1 MATTVTSG
9 FRRSAKLHMNSI
21 PQKQNERNQIE
32 RLCAQRSL
40 YSRAKIVVGLQF
52 TLAIVPALA
61 FAILMLKWPGLKVFA
76 TLTSLAI
83 TLLDFGLLDPIQ
95 KAWRK
100 TAAQIQEAFDCD
112 VLDLDWTV
120 LRAGK
125 QPPPEDVMRYARGAM
140 AKPEEVTAVRDW
152 YPKSVGELP
161 IELGRLLCQR
171 TNCHWDATLR
181 AAYSFTITISLWF
194 VAIAVFVCGAIAN
207 PTFDGFVL
215 AMLAPATPAMVLAL
229 RQHRE
234 HSDAS
239 RSSVQLREHVD
250 GLWTKTLSKEA
261 ELSSLTAE
269 SRAVQS
275 EIFLRRA
282 MSSPVFDW
290 LYNLVKKRQQEFAD
304 RSTDHLV
311 AEAKRALSI

>member
-1 MATTVTSG
+1 
-9 FRRSAKLHMNSI
+9 MNSI
-21 PQKQNERNQIE
+21 PQKQNEHNQIE

-40 YSRAKIVVGLQF
+40 YSRAKILVGVQL
-52 TLAIVPALA
+52 TLAMVPALT
-61 FAILMLKWPGLKVFA
+61 FALLMLKWPSLKVFA
-76 TLTSLAI
+76 TLTSLTI

-112 VLDLDWTV
+112 VLKLDWTV

-125 QPPPEDVMRYARGAM
+125 QPPPEDVMRYARRAM
-140 AKPEEVTAVRDW
+140 AKPVEVAAVRDW

-161 IELGRLLCQR
+161 VELGRLLCQR

-181 AAYSFTITISLWF
+181 ATYSFTITISLWV
-194 VAIAVFVCGAIAN
+194 VAIAVFIAGAIAN

-234 HSDAS
+234 HNDAS

-250 GLWTKTLSKEA
+250 SLWQKALCKEV
-261 ELSSLTAE
+261 ELSSLTVE
-269 SRAVQS
+269 SRAMQS

-282 MSSPVFDW
+282 TSSPVFNW
-290 LYNLVKKRQQEFAD
+290 LYNLLKKHQQEFAD
-304 RSTDHLV
+304 RSADQLV
-311 AEAKRALSI
+311 AEAKQALSIT